1 MRKHLLVTLA
11 AVMALGFTANM
22 ASAQCATVAHPL
34 KAAKFQV
41 SLVQA
46 FVSCG
51 NPSAPSPNTATEGGV
66 PTCTPVQTFNQLDG
80 SPASGWTWDPLTSF
94 GTVSMK
100 PLLVPAC
107 KRKGTSLPPACSL
120 NVCIG
125 GTNAGEPCTVNS
137 ECPGGTCSGLNPV
150 GDTTDLL
157 AKLKLKGVVSPDAPL
172 GANGDGTLA
181 TIARATLD
189 DRVGGPMT
197 VIDFPAGFPFTLEE
211 GKANLQ
217 TSADALLNSIGQPGL
232 SHCSTLEI
240 VTISVNDENG
250 NPFGRLGAFL
260 Y

>member
-1 MRKHLLVTLA
+1 MV
-11 AVMALGFTANM
+11 
-22 ASAQCATVAHPL
+22 SA
-34 KAAKFQV
+34 
-41 SLVQA
+41 
-46 FVSCG
+46 
-51 NPSAPSPNTATEGGV
+51 
-66 PTCTPVQTFNQLDG
+66 
-80 SPASGWTWDPLTSF
+80 
-94 GTVSMK
+94 K
-100 PLLVPAC
+100 PLRVPAC
-107 KRKGTSLPPACSL
+107 KQKGTSLPPACA
-120 NVCIG
+120 G
-125 GTNAGEPCTVNS
+125 GVN
-137 ECPGGTCSGLNPV
+137 PA